1 MRHPGEL
8 RWETRLL
15 ALVTLVL
22 LAIGL
27 VSIYGAASLITRN
40 GENVGAALAVRQ
52 LTGALIGG
60 ALLVAFS
67 RVDYW
72 RWRQLAWPALGVTL
86 VLLLIP
92 LLPFTRG
99 ISPTLNGARRW
110 IDVGPLNFQPSEIAR
125 IVVVMWCAM
134 LASKKGEQVREFKKG
149 VLPFILVLGV
159 VSLLILLEPNLSMAT
174 LVAMLGGV
182 VLFAAGAKIGH
193 FVLLGVGAVL
203 LVFHQIRDAQYRLAR
218 LLTFL
223 SPGEG
228 SLEGGFQI
236 QQSLLGIGSGRL
248 FGVGFGEGQ
257 QKLGYL
263 PYAYSDF
270 LFSTIGE
277 EWGFLGVLVVVA
289 LYGTFVWLGFR
300 IAQSA
305 SDPFGQYLALGLT
318 ATVGLTAFM
327 HIAVTLGMMPT
338 TGLTLPFMSYGR
350 SSQVMSLAATGIL
363 INIGRLRWRPPKA
376 GRGPDG
382 PMARASGAHAA
393 RQSGSHAARS

>member
-1 MRHPGEL
+1 MPAMRHPGEL

-15 ALVTLVL
+15 GLVTLVL

-40 GENVGAALAVRQ
+40 GENVGAALAFRQ
-52 LTGALIGG
+52 LTGAVIGG
-60 ALLVAFS
+60 VALAVLS
-67 RVDYW
+67 RLDYW
-72 RWRQLAWPALGVTL
+72 RWREWAWPALGVTL

-92 LLPFTRG
+92 LLPFTRS
-99 ISPTLNGARRW
+99 ISPALNGARRW
-110 IDVGPLNFQPSEIAR
+110 VDVGPFNFQPSEIAR
-125 IVVVMWCAM
+125 IVVVIWCAM

-149 VLPFILVLGV
+149 VLPFIVVLGLV
-159 VSLLILLEPNLSMAT
+159 ALLILLEPNLSMAT

-193 FVLLGVGAVL
+193 FVLLGVAAVL

-223 SPGEG
+223 NPGEG

-236 QQSLLGIGSGRL
+236 HQSLLGVGSGQL

-277 EWGFLGVLVVVA
+277 EWGFIGVCLVVA

-300 IAQSA
+300 IARSTA
-305 SDPFGQYLALGLT
+305 DPFGQYLALGLT

-327 HIAVTLGMMPT
+327 HMAVTLGIMPT

-363 INIGRLRWRPPKA
+363 INIGRLRWRPPEA
-376 GRGPDG
+376 GRRVGAQAG
-382 PMARASGAHAA
+382 RVSGAHAA
-393 RQSGSHAARS
+393 RR